1 MRLQP
6 YLNNY
11 ISIVNLTE
19 SYHDPKMIL
28 NPDEMLQPYSLKGNN
43 CKTLIR

>member
-1 MRLQP
+1 MRLQL

-11 ISIVNLTE
+11 ISIVNLME
-19 SYHDPKMIL
+19 YYHDSKKIL